1 VRRSDILHNLV
12 HPLLSGRRTLDGKKF
27 PIDAKDDWCAD
38 FQMHIRGTARN
49 RGFQD
54 VMKQVHKTD
63 IRMWEM
69 SKAGEGKGVSY

>member
-1 VRRSDILHNLV
+1 
-12 HPLLSGRRTLDGKKF
+12 
-27 PIDAKDDWCAD
+27 
-38 FQMHIRGTARN
+38 MHIRGTARN